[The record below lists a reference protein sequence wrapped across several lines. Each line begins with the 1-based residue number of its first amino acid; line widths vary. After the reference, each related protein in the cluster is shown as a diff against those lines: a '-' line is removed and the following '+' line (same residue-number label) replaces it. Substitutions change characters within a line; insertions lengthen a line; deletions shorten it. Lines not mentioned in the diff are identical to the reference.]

1 MLGAVVRRSAF
12 IEIIGKCNEFNNA
25 LGYKRFEIE
34 CVCVRVERSDQLGCS
49 EQMIEFMSYVMFS
62 DDQGVFLGYLLY
74 VIG

>member
-1 MLGAVVRRSAF
+1 MRSVTKDL
-12 IEIIGKCNEFNNA
+12 I
-25 LGYKRFEIE
+25 LSVY
-34 CVCVRVERSDQLGCS
+34 VCVERSDQLGCS